1 MLLRRRKLG
10 ENGHCRLAV
19 VELGQDHF
27 TVDWDVPVDRPQFCI
42 HLEYVLGKPR
52 VKGKNRIENHLG
64 ALTAFIV
71 HLALHL
77 DSIIR
82 TASGL
87 VKIHSYDTRQ
97 NFASPVAERRSA
109 SPSRRTGALRIPI

>member
-97 NFASPVAERRSA
+97 KIASPVAERRSA